1 MLLGVTTFPIAARFM
16 KFCTNCGMRLVLPN
30 RSDDGPKPLLVC
42 PKCGYQ
48 RPLER
53 GGPPHVKIAGRP
65 IQENVMVIGEEEAKL
80 RTMPVT
86 KMECPKCAHRE
97 AFWWMVQTRGAD
109 ESPTQFFRCTKCSY
123 TWREQA

>member
-1 MLLGVTTFPIAARFM
+1 
-16 KFCTNCGMRLVLPN
+16 MRLVLANP
-30 RSDDGPKPLLVC
+30 SDGHPKPVLVC
-42 PKCGYQ
+42 SKCSYQ

-53 GGPPHVKIAGRP
+53 VSPPPVKITGRR
-65 IQENVMVIGEEEAKL
+65 IQEKVMVIGEEEAKL

-86 KMECPKCAHRE
+86 KTECPKCANRE
-97 AFWWMVQTRGAD
+97 AYWWMVQTRGAD

>member
-1 MLLGVTTFPIAARFM
+1 
-16 KFCTNCGMRLVLPN
+16 MRLVLPN
-30 RSDDGPKPLLVC
+30 TSDGRSKPLLVC

-48 RPLER
+48 RTLER
-53 GGPPHVKIAGRP
+53 ESPSRVKIAGRK

-80 RTMPVT
+80 RTMPIT
-86 KMECPKCAHRE
+86 KMECPKCANRE
-97 AFWWMVQTRGAD
+97 AYWWMVQTRGAD

>member
-1 MLLGVTTFPIAARFM
+1 M
-16 KFCTNCGMRLVLPN
+16 
-30 RSDDGPKPLLVC
+30 
-42 PKCGYQ
+42 
-48 RPLER
+48 ER
-53 GGPPHVKIAGRP
+53 GSPPHVKIAGRR

-97 AFWWMVQTRGAD
+97 AYWWMVQTRGAD